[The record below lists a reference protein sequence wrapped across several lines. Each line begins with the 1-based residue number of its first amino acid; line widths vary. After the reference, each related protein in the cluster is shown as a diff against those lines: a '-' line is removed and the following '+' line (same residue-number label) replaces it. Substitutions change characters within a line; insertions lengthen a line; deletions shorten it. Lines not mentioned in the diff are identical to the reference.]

1 MFMKKIFYPAKQYQ
15 SNWWQIAILS
25 IIVSA
30 FGSLS
35 ALTNKKNKTKIYT
48 EKLKQAPWAP
58 PSWVFAPAWTANNFL
73 LLLALR
79 YLLHSNITEK
89 KKLLFFQ
96 AMIWTIFFS
105 FNFVYFKKKSSV
117 LAAIWTLSDAAFAG
131 RSFLIARKENKKLSN
146 YYLPLLAWTLFA
158 GSVAIYQALKNPDP
172 VFKTKAFLD

>member
-1 MFMKKIFYPAKQYQ
+1 MEKNFYPAKHYQ
-15 SNWWQIAILS
+15 SKWWQVAVLS

-35 ALTNKKNKTKIYT
+35 AITNKKNKTKIYT
-48 EKLKQAPWAP
+48 ENLKQASWGP
-58 PSWVFAPAWTANNFL
+58 PSWVFAPAWTVNNFL
-73 LLLALR
+73 LLLALQH
-79 YLLHSNITEK
+79 LLHSNTFEK
-89 KKLLFFQ
+89 KKLLFLQ

-105 FNFVYFKKKSSV
+105 FNYVYFKKKSSM

-131 RSFLIARKENKKLSN
+131 SSFLIARKENKKLSN
-146 YYLPLLAWTLFA
+146 YYLPLFAWTLFA